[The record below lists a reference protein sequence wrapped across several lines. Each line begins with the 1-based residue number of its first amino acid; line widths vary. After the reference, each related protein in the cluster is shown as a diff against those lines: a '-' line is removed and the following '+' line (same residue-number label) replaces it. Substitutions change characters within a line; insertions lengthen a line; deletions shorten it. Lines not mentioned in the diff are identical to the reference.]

1 MGDVEAAALRAARSD
16 WASEHLATYLG
27 SGGAQGHILDVRA
40 VGGHE
45 VTTHCLIRYVGRN
58 SGKVYVKALIY
69 GNVGGELVVVAS
81 KGGADRHPEWYL
93 NVLESATVGIQVATQ
108 AFEATWREP
117 EGAEHDAVWSYMVD
131 LFPPY
136 ADYQASTSRRIPLV
150 MLKTIRPIEV
160 FTR

>member
-1 MGDVEAAALRAARSD
+1 
-16 WASEHLATYLG
+16 
-27 SGGAQGHILDVRA
+27 
-40 VGGHE
+40 
-45 VTTHCLIRYVGRN
+45 
-58 SGKVYVKALIY
+58 VYVKALIY

-93 NVLESATVGIQVATQ
+93 NILESATVGVQVATQ
-108 AFEATWREP
+108 AFEAAWREP
-117 EGAEHDAVWSYMVD
+117 EGAERDAVWSYMVD

-160 FTR
+160 FQPVTGP

>member
-1 MGDVEAAALRAARSD
+1 MSDVEAATLREARSD
-16 WASEHLATYLG
+16 WASEHLASYLG
-27 SGGAQGHILDVRA
+27 SGGVKGHIVDVSA

-45 VTTHCLIRYVGRN
+45 VTTHCLIKYVGRN
-58 SGKVYVKALIY
+58 SGKAYVKALIY

-93 NVLESATVGIQVATQ
+93 NVVASPTVGVQVATQ

-117 EGAEHDAVWSYMVD
+117 EGAERDSVWRYMVD

-136 ADYQASTSRRIPLV
+136 AGYQASTARRIPLL
-150 MLKTIRPIEV
+150 MLKMIRPIEV